1 MTDFLTK
8 AQRSER
14 MSRIRGRDT
23 KPELVLRKLLHAQGL
38 RYRLHRAD
46 LPGKPDL
53 VFVRHKAVVFVHG
66 CFWHR
71 HHGCSIATT
80 PKSNI
85 DFWVEKFDRNVARDR
100 RNILALQAL
109 GWRVYV
115 VWECELAS
123 VMKAK
128 AAADR
133 LALSIVEPSPHSRIR
148 VSDVGHA
155 ERSGQRE

>member
-23 KPELVLRKLLHAQGL
+23 KPEIVLRKLLHARGL

-53 VFVRHKAVVFVHG
+53 VFVRYKAVVFVHG

-71 HHGCSIATT
+71 HEGCSIATT
-80 PKSNI
+80 PKSNAE
-85 DFWVEKFDRNVARDR
+85 FWLEKFERNTRRDR
-100 RNILALQAL
+100 RNIQAL
-109 GWRVYV
+109 HDLGWCVYI
-115 VWECELAS
+115 VWECELTSARKAEATAARIAS
-123 VMKAK
+123 
-128 AAADR
+128 
-133 LALSIVEPSPHSRIR
+133 SIV
-148 VSDVGHA
+148 G
-155 ERSGQRE
+155 